1 MATFMHHIF
10 ITSPEGA
17 YLLQLLRNVHN
28 LIPYKMVK
36 QTLRIGNAATM
47 INGMIRLLLAKLS
60 VGGITNWMGLTTNA
74 DDGMNLLQRII
85 SLVLS
90 WDSDAFRKSAEKVEK
105 QDGVSEDVLKGLKE
119 FIEQEE
125 RIKRDATREM
135 SRTSAQSIV
144 FSALNASDEVELA
157 ATLDEASHP
166 QALEYYSALLSI
178 HDREALTSVL
188 CKSQPDLFTSI
199 VREVVA
205 SYDSFIRM
213 LHQGVD
219 LREYLEAVQAFIDEF
234 IQASEKKDGKEA
246 SVGDYVELLRRNRG
260 LMYRWIHAVAGNC
273 EEVWGELE
281 KWCKEVV
288 VKFRKDEG
296 EGKKVDMDGRLN
308 ELFKSLSGDQRS
320 AVTKTLNDHAKYLST
335 LETTSRK
342 YMQDLLTSKSKTQYG
357 PGIYLS
363 RWQHLLDTTP
373 ITPELPV
380 GPVRSGKDVKH
391 TLAMGKGGIVGEKTD
406 GSKTAEV
413 TKKVDNLKIEETAP
427 DVSVVV
433 KELGEGFAGILRDVG
448 GPDF

>member
-1 MATFMHHIF
+1 MHHIF

-47 INGMIRLLLAKLS
+47 INGMLRLLLAKIS

-90 WDSDAFRKSAEKVEK
+90 WDSDVFRKSTEKVEK
-105 QDGVSEDVLKGLKE
+105 QEGVKEDVLKNLKE
-119 FIEQEE
+119 FVEQED
-125 RIKRDATREM
+125 RLKHDAVREQ
-135 SRTSAQSIV
+135 SRTSAQSII
-144 FSALNASDEVELA
+144 FSALNATDEVELA
-157 ATLDEASHP
+157 ATLDEQSHG

-178 HDREALTSVL
+178 HDREALTNVL

-199 VREVVA
+199 VREIVA
-205 SYDSFIRM
+205 SYEPFIRM

-219 LREYLEAVQAFIDEF
+219 LREYLEAVQGFIDEF
-234 IQASEKKDGKEA
+234 IKASEKKEGKEA
-246 SVGDYVELLRRNRG
+246 SVNDYVELLRRNKG

-281 KWCKEVV
+281 KWCKSVV
-288 VKFRKDEG
+288 AKFQQKG
-296 EGKKVDMDGRLN
+296 GDMDGRLN
-308 ELFKSLSGDQRS
+308 QLVASLAEDKRN
-320 AVTKTLNDHAKYLST
+320 AVTTTLDAHAKYLST

-342 YMQDLLTSKSKTQYG
+342 HMQDLLTSKSQTQFG

-363 RWQHLLDTTP
+363 RWQHLLDSTP

-380 GPVRSGKDVKH
+380 GPVREGRDVKH
-391 TLAMGKGGIVGEKTD
+391 TLAMGKGNIVGEKTV
-406 GSKTAEV
+406 EV
-413 TKKVDNLKIEETAP
+413 PKKLEEAQVEESAP
-427 DVSVVV
+427 DVGVVV
-433 KELGEGFAGILRDVG
+433 KEMREGFAGILKDVG
-448 GPDF
+448 GPEF